1 MIFRRFSLHQ
11 RWFLTRI
18 SVTLK
23 NFSTLFDDIPHYIK
37 IITMLH
43 FIQQHYI
50 QERNEKKNILED
62 YKMSQVLLLCTL
74 SNNNDNTLAK
84 TYKIVAF
91 ADTQMAQER

>member
-18 SVTLK
+18 LVTFK
-23 NFSTLFDDIPHYIK
+23 NFSTLFDGSSSLYQNYYCVKFHTTTLYSGK
-37 IITMLH
+37 
-43 FIQQHYI
+43 
-50 QERNEKKNILED
+50 ERKKNILED